1 MELNK
6 VEMAAKVA
14 FASNV
19 TLCLVGESGVAKTS
33 IWGQIYKNLGFE
45 SYVIIRPAMIA
56 DAADLV
62 GLPDFEVVEVGG
74 KKVKTTDFMRPKWL
88 PSEGEKVLIVVD
100 EINRVQKDVANAFF
114 GLIEAEGGTVGQ
126 YKLPRTCKVVAT
138 CNPPTDSYG
147 MVLDITDS
155 AWSSRLCFVKIAP
168 SLDEFTAYGRTSG
181 KIAPIMLDFLNK
193 NEKYYGNGG
202 NFEIDDFFGTNDEE
216 RGAHIKNNNRS
227 KEKISNLYVN
237 GTELGLDRGTLQ
249 ELIQG
254 IGGKEFSISFM
265 QFAQNYNKIITLEQL
280 LKDVNA
286 HKDFDYSAMSNI
298 NKVLEDLKYAF
309 ENKKVKKKELANA
322 LLFVKNLPSDTLQ
335 GFITWVSSN
344 SHKTEYKY
352 LLEFSEMLVDDTEIF
367 EKLKLIAQ
375 TRMGS
380 NSKTEEKQIDSND
393 IPF

>member
-6 VEMAAKVA
+6 VKLAAKVA

-33 IWGQIYKNLGFE
+33 IWGQIYKDLGFD

-62 GLPDFEVVEVGG
+62 GLPDFEVIEVGG

-168 SLDEFTAYGRTSG
+168 SLDEFTAYGRSSG

-193 NEKYYGNGG
+193 NEKYYGSGG
-202 NFEIDDFFGTNDEE
+202 SFEINDFFGNSDEE

-237 GTELGLDRGTLQ
+237 GTEMGLDKGTLQ

-280 LKDVNA
+280 LQDVEA
-286 HKDFDYSAMSNI
+286 HKNFDYTAISNI
-298 NKVLEDLKYAF
+298 NKVLEDLKHAF
-309 ENKKVKKKELANA
+309 TESNVKKKELKNA

-335 GFITWVSSN
+335 GFITWVSQN
-344 SHKTEYKY
+344 NRNKEYKY
-352 LLEFSEMLVDDTEIF
+352 LLEFSDMLVNDSDIF
-367 EKLKLIAQ
+367 EKIKLITQAR
-375 TRMGS
+375 TSGS
-380 NSKTEEKQIDSND
+380 QETKTQDSNE